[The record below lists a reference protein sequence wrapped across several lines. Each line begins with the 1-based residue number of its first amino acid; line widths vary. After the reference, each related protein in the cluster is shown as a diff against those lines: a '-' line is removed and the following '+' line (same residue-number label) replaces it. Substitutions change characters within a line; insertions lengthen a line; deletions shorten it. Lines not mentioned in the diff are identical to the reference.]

1 MSAGIMLRHG
11 RFSNAENE
19 RLRQNVE
26 DFIALTGVKDATKL
40 FHPKMFPEEKW
51 ELTKLKKV
59 YRFFERIGESQS
71 NWFYLLL
78 SNLDVDFVF
87 ESSMV
92 IILVCRHTVK
102 AFF

>member
-19 RLRQNVE
+19 RLKQNVS

-59 YRFFERIGESQS
+59 YRFFERIGKSQS
-71 NWFYLLL
+71 HWFYLFGNTV
-78 SNLDVDFVF
+78 SIDVGFVF
-87 ESSMV
+87 ESFML
-92 IILVCRHTVK
+92 IILLHYSI
-102 AFF
+102 FL